1 MQLLNGLFFA
11 LNQLYGFAVA
21 DDPEAVTGKAAEFS
35 RARVTIENEFLEATP
50 TRRDAPG
57 ARGIS
62 ICIEQDTKV
71 VCGVA
76 LFLEDIVPEHFHLYY
91 IGSVSGIS
99 GSADTRVDLFGNNF
113 EWVSLSGISTLFPMD
128 ACDVYLSMKFSG
140 EVYGG
145 EKGSTQRILLDY
157 ALVVRKSKSR
167 LPL

>member
-11 LNQLYGFAVA
+11 LNQLYGFAVT

-50 TRRDAPG
+50 TRKDAPG
-57 ARGIS
+57 ASGIS
-62 ICIEQDTKV
+62 ICIEQDMKI
-71 VCGVA
+71 VCGVEF
-76 LFLEDIVPEHFHLYY
+76 FLENIVPEQFHLYY

-99 GSADTRVDLFGNNF
+99 GSADTRVDLFGSNF
-113 EWVSLSGISTLFPMD
+113 EWVSLTGISTLFPMD

-145 EKGSTQRILLDY
+145 EKDSTQRILLDY
-157 ALVVRKSKSR
+157 ALVVRKK
-167 LPL
+167 